1 MTEAFPNDTPQQ
13 RAFRAFETL
22 VAGEDMAIDLSL
34 AALLIANL
42 EYPELDIAHYMAQLD
57 SLAERVRA
65 LLGLTGA
72 GTLEKLPVNMDVSAV
87 IAAMNT
93 VLFGQE
99 HFHGNTEDYYNS
111 SNSFLNEVL
120 ERHTG
125 IPIALSLL
133 YMEVGRRVGVW
144 FDGIGLPFHFVV
156 GCRFQQK
163 RIYIDP
169 FESGRVLSEQECRTR
184 VRQVIGKKDK
194 IPTQWFEPV
203 SRKYLLIRMLNN
215 LKHIY
220 LHSEDYARALR
231 ICDCILVLAPR
242 SPQERRD
249 RGVIYLQLKRYGR
262 ALRDLAAYLQ
272 LAPLAED
279 HDEIQRQVKMIR
291 QVLAMMN

>member
-22 VAGEDMAIDLSL
+22 VACEDTAIDLSL

-42 EYPELDIAHYMAQLD
+42 EYPELDIVFYMAQLD

-169 FESGRVLSEQECRTR
+169 FESGRVLSEQECRRR

-231 ICDCILVLAPR
+231 ICDCIMVLAPR
-242 SPQERRD
+242 SPQEQRD
-249 RGVIYLQLKRYGR
+249 RGIIYLQLKRYGR

-291 QVLAMMN
+291 QILAMMN

>member
-99 HFHGNTEDYYNS
+99 HFHGNTQDYYNS

-231 ICDCILVLAPR
+231 ICDCILVLTPR

-291 QVLAMMN
+291 QILAMMN

>member
-144 FDGIGLPFHFVV
+144 FDGVGLPFHFVV

-262 ALRDLAAYLQ
+262 ALSDLAAYLQ

-291 QVLAMMN
+291 QILAMMN

>member
-99 HFHGNTEDYYNS
+99 HFHGNTQDYYNS

-169 FESGRVLSEQECRTR
+169 FESGRVLSEQECRRR
-184 VRQVIGKKDK
+184 VRQVIGKRDK

-262 ALRDLAAYLQ
+262 ALSDLAAYLQ

-291 QVLAMMN
+291 QILAMMN

>member
-99 HFHGNTEDYYNS
+99 HFHGNTQDYYNS

-169 FESGRVLSEQECRTR
+169 FESGRVLSEQECRRR

-203 SRKYLLIRMLNN
+203 SRKFLLIRMLNN

-262 ALRDLAAYLQ
+262 ALSDLAAYLQ

-291 QVLAMMN
+291 QILAMMN

>member
-99 HFHGNTEDYYNS
+99 HFHGNTQDYYNS

-220 LHSEDYARALR
+220 LYSEDYVRALR
-231 ICDCILVLAPR
+231 ICDYILVLAPR

-291 QVLAMMN
+291 QILAMMN

>member
-99 HFHGNTEDYYNS
+99 HFHGNTQDYYNS

-262 ALRDLAAYLQ
+262 ALSDLAAYLQ

-291 QVLAMMN
+291 QILAMMN

>member
-42 EYPELDIAHYMAQLD
+42 EYPRLDIAHYMAQLD

-72 GTLEKLPVNMDVSAV
+72 GTPEHLPVNMDVPAV

-93 VLFGQE
+93 VLFGEE

-184 VRQVIGKKDK
+184 VREVIGKKDK

-262 ALRDLAAYLQ
+262 ALHDLAAYLQ
-272 LAPLAED
+272 LAPQAED
-279 HDEIQRQVKMIR
+279 HDEIQRQVKIIR
-291 QVLAMMN
+291 QILAMMN